1 MPHLVCITGRA
12 RHEEKAVGREW
23 CQECNRYHDRKEI
36 RLPDIPQH
44 IEECL
49 VSARSVAIMLRDD
62 EITIHDAVKTLL
74 ILTEPPYRSH
84 PHKRD

>member
-1 MPHLVCITGRA
+1 MTPIIRVCHGRVI
-12 RHEEKAVGREW
+12 EKDGVW
-23 CQECNRYHDRKEI
+23 CQDCNGYHDRTAV
-36 RLPDIPQH
+36 RLPDIPQR

-49 VSARSVAIMLRDD
+49 ASARSVAIMLRDD

-84 PHKRD
+84 PHKHD